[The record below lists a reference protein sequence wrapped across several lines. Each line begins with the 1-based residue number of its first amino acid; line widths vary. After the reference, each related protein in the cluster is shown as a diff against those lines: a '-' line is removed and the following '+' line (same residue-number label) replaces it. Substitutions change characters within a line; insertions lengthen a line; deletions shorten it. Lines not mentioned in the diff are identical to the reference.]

1 MASSTVAIIIIAV
14 TIAFFI
20 WNKFP
25 MSVVS
30 MAGAV
35 AMAMLVPEVELSA
48 VYEGFSAPGWI
59 VVVGM
64 RQESQT
70 VLEMR
75 LETLGGLNL
84 RDVSWWLRVRV
95 VRLCLRL

>member
-1 MASSTVAIIIIAV
+1 MESSTVAIIIIII

-35 AMAMLVPEVELSA
+35 AMAILVPEVELSA
-48 VYEGFSAPGWI
+48 VYEGFAATGWI
-59 VVVGM
+59 MVVGM
-64 RQESQT
+64 CI
-70 VLEMR
+70 VLS
-75 LETLGGLNL
+75 LIHI
-84 RDVSWWLRVRV
+84 
-95 VRLCLRL
+95 